1 MATSIGSTATLSG
14 YSAGTGIDVQ
24 GTVDQILYAERA
36 TERQWQAQQQTL
48 ADQRSALQDLQ
59 GKLAS
64 FEDSVNALKDFTGAL
79 GAVKASSSDSS
90 VVTATA
96 DRTASAVSHSVTVD
110 QLATTSSVYCDPL
123 ASASSTFTADPLVL
137 TIGGG
142 PQVSINFDASHNTLQ
157 GAADFINNGD
167 YGVTASVVSDING
180 SRLALV
186 SKQSGTA
193 GDIQVVSSPPEMN
206 FHVGTAAQD
215 AKLTVDGVSLVSST
229 NMVTGAVQGV
239 TLQLTGESAGR
250 TVSVGVANDTDQA
263 KQAIEDFVSNYNT
276 LISTINSQFTYDE
289 STQTAGVLAG
299 DASVRGMQSTLLSA
313 MSYAVTGNPNLTTL
327 RSVGVEMNDDG
338 TLTVNDD
345 VLDQNLA
352 AHYSDVKS
360 FFQSTD
366 NSGFARALG
375 GTMDMLTDSTQGPLT
390 LDMNGVDSTDKM
402 LTQQIDDFEERLTL
416 RQQTLMDE
424 YSKIDTTL
432 RQFPTIQAQ
441 LTAQLG
447 SLP

>member
-1 MATSIGSTATLSG
+1 MATSVGSTATLSG

-36 TERQWQAQQQTL
+36 QERQWQAQQQTL
-48 ADQRSALQDLQ
+48 ADQRTALQDLQ
-59 GKLAS
+59 SKLAS
-64 FEDSVNALKDFTGAL
+64 FEDSVNALKDYSGAL
-79 GAVKASSSDSS
+79 GALTSTSSDSG

-96 DRTASAVSHSVTVD
+96 DRTALAGIHSVTVD
-110 QLATTSSVYCDPL
+110 KLATTSSVYCDPL
-123 ASASSTFTADPLVL
+123 ASASSTFTTTPLVL
-137 TIGGG
+137 AIGGG
-142 PQVSINFDASHNTLQ
+142 PQVSINFDADHNTLQ
-157 GAADFINNGD
+157 GAADFINSGD
-167 YGVTASVVSDING
+167 YGVTASVISDING

-193 GDIQVVSSPPEMN
+193 GDIQVVSGPPEMS

-215 AKLTVDGVSLVSST
+215 AALTVDGVSLVSST
-229 NMVTGAVQGV
+229 NTLTGALQGV

-250 TVSVGVANDTDQA
+250 TVSVGVANDTDKA
-263 KQAIEDFVSNYNT
+263 KQAIADFVSNYNT
-276 LISTINSQFTYDE
+276 LIGAINSQFTYDE
-289 STQTAGVLAG
+289 AKQSAGVLAG

-313 MSYAVTGNPNLTTL
+313 MSYAVVGNPNLTTL

-338 TLTVNDD
+338 TLAVNEE

-352 AHYSDVKS
+352 THFSDVKS

-366 NSGFARALG
+366 INGFARSLG
-375 GTMDMLTDSTQGPLT
+375 DTLDAMTDSTQGPLS
-390 LDMNGVDSTDKM
+390 LDLNGLDSTDKM
-402 LTQQIDDFEERLTL
+402 LSQQIDDFEQRLTL
-416 RQQTLMDE
+416 RQQTLMDQ

-447 SLP
+447 SLK